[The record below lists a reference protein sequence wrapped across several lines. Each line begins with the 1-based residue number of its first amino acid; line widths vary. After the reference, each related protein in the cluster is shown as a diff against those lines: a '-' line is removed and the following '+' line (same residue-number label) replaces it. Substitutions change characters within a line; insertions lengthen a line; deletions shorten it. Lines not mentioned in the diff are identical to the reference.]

1 MVGVCIN
8 HATARI
14 HRRRLCALENYWAG
28 SDDWVLTG
36 DLLEQRHFE
45 ARLPALRAQVNN
57 SCLPRSPPTTTV
69 CALPLFETAAN
80 PPKDKQNTHDYTRRA

>member
-1 MVGVCIN
+1 MVGVFMN

-45 ARLPALRAQVNN
+45 ARLPALRAQVKQLNA
-57 SCLPRSPPTTTV
+57 CLPRSPPTV
-69 CALPLFETAAN
+69 CTAATMRVDIIGHFK
-80 PPKDKQNTHDYTRRA
+80 PCMTEIYLPI